1 MPITFRDH
9 AEVEDVGLVG
19 YLRFVA
25 DEQSASV
32 RGALFIINGRG
43 EPVDFSFSRAGI
55 QASFLWRNGEAQRHA
70 IRALSASL
78 FSGCGKEPSLL
89 LARAEEVPPLLL
101 SEDLE
106 VKVPTARV
114 SSESIQA
121 HAVSEI
127 QEDIPGELHMYWVNS
142 VPQPDSQA
150 RQLVDLLVGRG
161 LFLEPFERAAQGIH
175 VAFTTQ

>member
-1 MPITFRDH
+1 M
-9 AEVEDVGLVG
+9 EDVGLVG
-19 YLRFVA
+19 YLRFVTE
-25 DEQSASV
+25 EQSASV

-43 EPVDFSFSRAGI
+43 EPVDFSFSRVGI
-55 QASFLWRNGEAQRHA
+55 QASFLWRSGEAHRHA
-70 IRALSASL
+70 VRTLCASL
-78 FSGCGKEPSLL
+78 FSSCAKEPSLL

-114 SSESIQA
+114 SSDSSPT

-127 QEDIPGELHMYWVNS
+127 QEDLPGELHMYWVNS

-150 RQLVDLLVGRG
+150 RQLVNLLVGRG
-161 LFLEPFERAAQGIH
+161 LFLEPFDRAAQGID